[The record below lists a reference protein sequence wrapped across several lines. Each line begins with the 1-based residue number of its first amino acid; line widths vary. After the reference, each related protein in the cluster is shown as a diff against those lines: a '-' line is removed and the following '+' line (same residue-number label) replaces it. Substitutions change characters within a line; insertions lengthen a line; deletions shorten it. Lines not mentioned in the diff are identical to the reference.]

1 MTFKQLLTARD
12 EALGLLTEAE
22 ATLTAASEA
31 FNKATADHEFAS
43 NAVDA
48 ANEAIRERLADKG
61 HHSVQ
66 ATDGT
71 FTVYHV
77 SDKAEIGWA
86 AYQPVQGDVD

>member
-12 EALGLLTEAE
+12 EALALLTDAE
-22 ATLTAASEA
+22 ATLTATSEA
-31 FNKATADHEFAS
+31 FNQATADHEFAS

-61 HHSVQ
+61 HHSIQGV
-66 ATDGT
+66 DGT
-71 FTVYHV
+71 YTVYHV
-77 SDKAEIGWA
+77 KEDSDLGWA